1 MDYLQ
6 LCRDAYSSSTSY
18 IDTNFRKQWEDNLRM
33 FQSKHP
39 RDSKYLSDSYKHR
52 SKIFRPKT
60 RSAVRKNEAAAAAAF
75 FANTDVVST
84 DPVNPS
90 DPKQVASAEL
100 MKYVLN
106 ERLTKTIP
114 WFQILVGGVQDAQVQ
129 GVVASYQYWKYKEV
143 TKTVKVQVPVTDML
157 GQPVI
162 GFDGQPVTREEEQ
175 EVKEVIEDKPC
186 IELIPIENIRI
197 DPAAD
202 WLDPIGTSP
211 YVIRLIPMYVVDV
224 KRLMQKENPKTG
236 MPKWKTLSDD
246 QIRQA
251 QGDYDSTRQ
260 VRNHEQ
266 EETDK
271 SEKPLTAYEVVWV
284 HENFFREED
293 GITVVYTMGDAH
305 QLTGPLDIKDI
316 YFTGEIPVVMGVGV
330 IETHRPIPSAYVEL
344 GGELQRETNDI
355 ANSRLDNVKLALNK
369 RFVVKRGAQVDLQSL
384 VRNAAGSV
392 TMATNP
398 IEDVRE
404 MEFNDVTGS
413 SYMEQD
419 RLNVDYDELMGNF
432 SSGSVQT
439 NRKMNETVGG
449 MGLIASGAN
458 QMTEYLL
465 RTITETWIEKVLRQL
480 VKLEQAYET
489 DELILA
495 IAGNKAQLFQKYG
508 ISRVTDD
515 LLNQSLTLTV
525 NVGMGATDP
534 AKKLQN
540 FVMGAKTCAEIT
552 RIAPDMD
559 SAEVRKEIFS
569 LLGYRD
575 GARFF
580 KGAQLPPEL
589 KQKIEQMQQQFQ
601 QLQQQLA
608 QAQQALKDKSAEL
621 QMEQQRMQAEL
632 GLEQQ
637 KSQREAQLEMEKL
650 MLERQVKDAELALKR
665 YQIDQEAKLKREV
678 ARENVKTERMHTQM
692 NMEGAMSTIAD
703 HLNGMRQEI
712 RGQRPTT

>member
-6 LCRDAYSSSTSY
+6 LCRDAYESSTSY
-18 IDTNFRKQWEDNLRM
+18 FDANFRKQIEDNMRM

-39 RDSKYLSDSYKHR
+39 KDSKYLSDAYKHR

-84 DPVNPS
+84 DAVNPS
-90 DPKQVASAEL
+90 DPKQLAAAEL
-100 MKYVLN
+100 MKWVLN
-106 ERLTKTIP
+106 ERLTKSVP
-114 WFQILVGGVQDAQVQ
+114 WFQVLVGGVQDAQVQ

-143 TKTVKVQVPVTDML
+143 ARTVKSPILDMNNMPIV
-157 GQPVI
+157 GE
-162 GFDGQPVTREEEQ
+162 DGNPLEQ
-175 EVKEVIEDKPC
+175 ETQVKEVIEDKPC
-186 IELIPIENIRI
+186 IELLPIENIRI

-202 WLDPIGTSP
+202 WLDPIASSP
-211 YVIRLIPMYVVDV
+211 YVIRLIPMYVIDV
-224 KRLMQKENPKTG
+224 KRMMEKADPKTG
-236 MPKWKTLSDD
+236 MPKWKKLTDD

-251 QGDYDSTRQ
+251 QGEYDSTRQ
-260 VRNHEQ
+260 TRNKEN
-266 EETDK
+266 EEPETSD
-271 SEKPLTAYEVVWV
+271 KPLTAYEVVFV

-293 GITVVYTMGDAH
+293 GVKVVYSMGTAHLLTDAVD
-305 QLTGPLDIKDI
+305 LKEI
-316 YFTGEIPVVMGVGV
+316 YFHGEIPIVMGVGV
-330 IETHRPIPSAYVEL
+330 IETHRPIPSAYIEL
-344 GGELQRETNDI
+344 GGEIQREFNDV

-384 VRNAAGSV
+384 VKNAAGSV

-419 RLNVDYDELMGNF
+419 RLNVDFDELMGNF

-439 NRKMNETVGG
+439 NRKLNETVGG

-489 DELILA
+489 DELVLA
-495 IAGNKAQLFQKYG
+495 IAGNKAQLWQKYG
-508 ISRVTDD
+508 ISKVTDD

-534 AKKLQN
+534 AKRLQN

-580 KGAQLPPEL
+580 KGAQLPPEV

-621 QMEQQRMQAEL
+621 QMEQQRMVAEF

-637 KSQREAQLEMEKL
+637 KSQREAQLELEKL
-650 MLERQVKDAELALKR
+650 ALERQVKDAELALKK
-665 YQIDQEAKLKREV
+665 YQIDQEAKLKRET
-678 ARENVKTERMHTQM
+678 ARENVKTERMHSQM
-692 NMEGAMSTIAD
+692 NMEGMVSTIAD
-703 HLNGMRQEI
+703 HLNGMRQEL
-712 RGQRPTT
+712 RGQRPVA